1 MISFIIQKQQKHDF
15 AASNFEVREWKWKGN
30 GMKREAKLKI
40 QAEQKVYRE
49 QRTTQILTG
58 KFRFPFGVANKSD
71 IIHYVNLS
79 LIHKISFFIVRTR
92 TRQIL
97 RLILF
102 VQIKCLITLLTSKAE
117 SNGGARKNLLM
128 WVSCDFIRW
137 FWTLLPERF
146 SCDAFR
152 SLNGTLTRTPN
163 RSVRIKIRAVS
174 TIDGT
179 LVFPERNRTKTSELI
194 WLISTSRLLNGE
206 SPSFVATQPKSL
218 VFRLI
223 CWLAVLST
231 GLVYSVNHVIKL

>member
-1 MISFIIQKQQKHDF
+1 M
-15 AASNFEVREWKWKGN
+15 ERKGI
-30 GMKREAKLKI
+30 EAKLKI
-40 QAEQKVYRE
+40 HCEQKSLSR

-97 RLILF
+97 CLTLF
-102 VQIKCLITLLTSKAE
+102 VQIKCLITLLTSKAKLE
-117 SNGGARKNLLM
+117 WGARKNLLM
-128 WVSCDFIRW
+128 WASCDFIRR
-137 FWTLLPERF
+137 FRMFLPKRF

-152 SLNGTLTRTPN
+152 SPNGFLTRTPN

-179 LVFPERNRTKTSELI
+179 FVFFANGIERK
-194 WLISTSRLLNGE
+194 LLN
-206 SPSFVATQPKSL
+206 
-218 VFRLI
+218 
-223 CWLAVLST
+223 
-231 GLVYSVNHVIKL
+231 